1 MDRAE
6 QVEEAAR
13 LIWHSRP
20 VSYYALRGHE
30 HHASTTET
38 AHAMALLYAL
48 TRIDLTGRGGHKGL
62 FTPLADSI
70 PSEAQ
75 SSFPRRYSRV
85 IAAIQEAAMLRDDG
99 GNGGGRPS
107 SPRNVLGD
115 RLDICSMEPKTG
127 FFRDGCCNTN
137 GEDVGSHTVCV
148 VITAEFLEFSNSRGN
163 DLSTPLPQFGFPGLR
178 PGDRWCLCA
187 PRWREALDAGC
198 APHVVLRA
206 THEGALDHCSLA
218 NLKRFALDLA

>member
-85 IAAIQEAAMLRDDG
+85 IAAIQEAAMLQDD
-99 GNGGGRPS
+99 
-107 SPRNVLGD
+107 
-115 RLDICSMEPKTG
+115 
-127 FFRDGCCNTN
+127 
-137 GEDVGSHTVCV
+137 
-148 VITAEFLEFSNSRGN
+148 TA
-163 DLSTPLPQFGFPGLR
+163 T
-178 PGDRWCLCA
+178 
-187 PRWREALDAGC
+187 AL
-198 APHVVLRA
+198 L
-206 THEGALDHCSLA
+206 L
-218 NLKRFALDLA
+218 